1 MDSVIKNYQKYTSKI
16 KSRIAMA
23 KAPFNRNKTYF
34 IIKLEQWYTCS
45 IALYRAGIWKLRK
58 TEQKVLGSSEMWCKR
73 RMEEIIWTDRLRN
86 EEILRRVKDEK
97 ISYIKRG

>member
-1 MDSVIKNYQKYTSKI
+1 VIKNYKKYIRKI

-23 KAPFNRNKTYF
+23 KALFNRNKTYF

-45 IALYRAGIWKLRK
+45 IASYRDGIWKLRK
-58 TEQKVLGSSEMWCKR
+58 TKQKVLESSEMWCKR
-73 RMEEIIWTDRLRN
+73 WMEEIIWTDHLRN